1 MLLIGCANS
10 TQELDLS
17 SYDPGQDQAKI
28 AHYHVEEAVRLRQKS
43 EEMLNR
49 AALYERLFGTDSD
62 WVKGA
67 RLLAESYEEG
77 AREHE
82 RMAGR
87 HETSGGSPRP
97 FFAAPP
103 GRPLATVP
111 P

>member
-1 MLLIGCANS
+1 MLLIGCAN
-10 TQELDLS
+10 TAQELDLS
-17 SYDPGQDQAKI
+17 SYDPGQDQTKI
-28 AHYHVEEAVRLRQKS
+28 AHYHAQEAVRLRQKS
-43 EEMLNR
+43 EELLNR

-87 HETSGGSPRP
+87 HEAAGGSPPP

-103 GRPLATVP
+103 RRPLATVP

>member
-1 MLLIGCANS
+1 MLLIGCANP

-17 SYDPGQDQAKI
+17 SYDPGQDQATI
-28 AHYHVEEAVRLRQKS
+28 AQYLDREALRLRQKS

-49 AALYERLFGTDSD
+49 AALYERLFGIDSD

-82 RMAGR
+82 RMAGG
-87 HETSGGSPRP
+87 HEASGGTSHP
-97 FFAAPP
+97 FFAAPS
-103 GRPLATVP
+103 GRPLATAP